1 MENARRRGHGT
12 AAGMSTFTRYAF
24 SLLICLYG
32 IYQITADH
40 MVPGVIAIL
49 LAVFIFWIGQRR

>member
-1 MENARRRGHGT
+1 
-12 AAGMSTFTRYAF
+12 MSTFTRYAF